1 MGRGPRALAA
11 PLPGRGPGRGRRPRP
26 RGHPDRD
33 DRDHARPARS
43 PRGDGDHEARRCE
56 RSGHP
61 ASPAPAGHGAGP
73 AGRRGCAGAAR
84 GGLCRRCAQAR
95 AAAPADPG
103 PRPRGVPL
111 AAADPA
117 PDRRRR
123 LPGRAWWP
131 PGPRARDG
139 LMVPAARSALPLL
152 LLVFVL
158 AVPAAGQQKKDS
170 GDLNDKE
177 RALQQTQKRLK
188 EERAK
193 AAEARKREAGILSD
207 LEAIDR
213 RLNDKRKQV
222 ALLDGRI
229 RRTQAEMSDLQQDI
243 ARLESRRAGQEDAM
257 AQRLRAM
264 YRLQVQG
271 GALPVLLSGDDP
283 VAQAVRLRHLT
294 TLATVDAR
302 MIQEYRVT
310 SEGLADRKNRL
321 EARRGEMS
329 VLRTEA
335 EGERADA
342 DREAAKRRVILARV
356 RDERAYHDRMVGELG
371 EATRRLEAFIRDL
384 QEKRRVAKVPPPSSK
399 PPKAAPGE
407 STPGVGLGTMRGR
420 LEWPAAGR
428 VVEEYGTRVNPRF
441 GTKTFRNGIDIDA
454 VEGSNVHAVY
464 PGHVLYTGWFRG
476 YGNLIIVDHG
486 SEYYTLYAHVA
497 DMKVAEGDD
506 VRQGQVIGT
515 VGDTGSLQGPRLYF
529 EVRYQ
534 GRPQDPAQWLR
545 PRG

>member
-1 MGRGPRALAA
+1 MRAS
-11 PLPGRGPGRGRRPRP
+11 
-26 RGHPDRD
+26 
-33 DRDHARPARS
+33 RS
-43 PRGDGDHEARRCE
+43 
-56 RSGHP
+56 
-61 ASPAPAGHGAGP
+61 APA
-73 AGRRGCAGAAR
+73 
-84 GGLCRRCAQAR
+84 LLFL
-95 AAAPADPG
+95 
-103 PRPRGVPL
+103 VL
-111 AAADPA
+111 V
-117 PDRRRR
+117 
-123 LPGRAWWP
+123 L
-131 PGPRARDG
+131 
-139 LMVPAARSALPLL
+139 ALP
-152 LLVFVL
+152 
-158 AVPAAGQQKKDS
+158 ATGQQKKD
-170 GDLNDKE
+170 GADLNEKE
-177 RALQQTQKRLK
+177 RALQQAQKRLK
-188 EERAK
+188 EERTK
-193 AAEARKREAGILSD
+193 AAEARKREAGILSE
-207 LEAIDR
+207 LETIDR

-229 RRTQAEMSDLQQDI
+229 RHTQAEMGDLQRDI
-243 ARLESRRAGQEDAM
+243 ARLENMRSGQEDAM

-264 YRLQVQG
+264 YRMQVQG

-283 VAQAVRLRHLT
+283 VAQAVRLRHLA

-310 SEGLADRKNRL
+310 SEGSADRKGRL

-329 VLRTEA
+329 ALRTEA
-335 EGERADA
+335 EGERAEA
-342 DREAAKRRVILARV
+342 DREAAKRRALLARV
-356 RDERAYHDRMVGELG
+356 RDERVYHDRMVGELS

-384 QEKRRVAKVPPPSSK
+384 QEKRRVAKVPPLSSK
-399 PPKAAPGE
+399 PSKATPGE
-407 STPGVGLGTMRGR
+407 GTPGVGLGAMRGR
-420 LEWPAAGR
+420 LEWPAPGR
-428 VVEEYGTRVNPRF
+428 VVEEYGTRINPRF

-454 VEGSNVHAVY
+454 AEGSNVHVVF

-534 GRPQDPAQWLR
+534 GKPQDPAQWLR

>member
-1 MGRGPRALAA
+1 MRA
-11 PLPGRGPGRGRRPRP
+11 
-26 RGHPDRD
+26 
-33 DRDHARPARS
+33 S
-43 PRGDGDHEARRCE
+43 
-56 RSGHP
+56 
-61 ASPAPAGHGAGP
+61 
-73 AGRRGCAGAAR
+73 
-84 GGLCRRCAQAR
+84 
-95 AAAPADPG
+95 
-103 PRPRGVPL
+103 
-111 AAADPA
+111 
-117 PDRRRR
+117 
-123 LPGRAWWP
+123 
-131 PGPRARDG
+131 
-139 LMVPAARSALPLL
+139 RSALPLL
-152 LLVFVL
+152 CLVLVL
-158 AVPAAGQQKKDS
+158 ALPAAGQQKKDG
-170 GDLNDKE
+170 GDLNEKE
-177 RALQQTQKRLK
+177 RALQQAQKRLK

-193 AAEARKREAGILSD
+193 AAEARKREAGILSE
-207 LEAIDR
+207 LETIDR

-229 RRTQAEMSDLQQDI
+229 RRTQAEMGDLEHDI
-243 ARLESRRAGQEDAM
+243 TRLENMRSGQEDAM

-310 SEGLADRKNRL
+310 SEGLADRKTRL
-321 EARRGEMS
+321 EVRRGEMS
-329 VLRTEA
+329 ALRTEA
-335 EGERADA
+335 EGERAEA
-342 DREAAKRRVILARV
+342 DRDAAKRRALLARV
-356 RDERAYHDRMVGELG
+356 RDERVYHDRMVGEFS

-399 PPKAAPGE
+399 PSKAPPGE
-407 STPGVGLGTMRGR
+407 GTPGVGLGAMRGR
-420 LEWPAAGR
+420 LDWPAPGR
-428 VVEEYGTRVNPRF
+428 IVEEYGTRVNPRF

-454 VEGSNVHAVY
+454 VEGSNVHVVF

-534 GRPQDPAQWLR
+534 GKPQDPAQWLR

>member
-1 MGRGPRALAA
+1 MRAS
-11 PLPGRGPGRGRRPRP
+11 
-26 RGHPDRD
+26 
-33 DRDHARPARS
+33 RS
-43 PRGDGDHEARRCE
+43 
-56 RSGHP
+56 
-61 ASPAPAGHGAGP
+61 APA
-73 AGRRGCAGAAR
+73 
-84 GGLCRRCAQAR
+84 
-95 AAAPADPG
+95 
-103 PRPRGVPL
+103 
-111 AAADPA
+111 
-117 PDRRRR
+117 
-123 LPGRAWWP
+123 
-131 PGPRARDG
+131 
-139 LMVPAARSALPLL
+139 LL
-152 LLVFVL
+152 FLVLVL
-158 AVPAAGQQKKDS
+158 ALPAAGQQRKD
-170 GDLNDKE
+170 GADLNEKE
-177 RALQQTQKRLK
+177 RALQQAQKRLK
-188 EERAK
+188 EERTK
-193 AAEARKREAGILSD
+193 AAEARKREAGILSE
-207 LEAIDR
+207 LETIDR
-213 RLNDKRKQV
+213 RLSDKRKQV

-229 RRTQAEMSDLQQDI
+229 RHTQAEMGDLQRDI
-243 ARLESRRAGQEDAM
+243 ARLENMRSGQEDAM

-264 YRLQVQG
+264 YRMQVQG

-302 MIQEYRVT
+302 LIREYRVN
-310 SEGLADRKNRL
+310 SEGLADRRGRL

-329 VLRTEA
+329 ALRTEA
-335 EGERADA
+335 EGERAEA
-342 DREAAKRRVILARV
+342 DREAAKRRALLARV
-356 RDERAYHDRMVGELG
+356 RDERVYHDRMVGELS

-399 PPKAAPGE
+399 PPKTTPGE
-407 STPGVGLGTMRGR
+407 GMPGVGLGAMRGR
-420 LEWPAAGR
+420 LEWPAPGR
-428 VVEEYGTRVNPRF
+428 VVEEYGTRINPRF

-454 VEGSNVHAVY
+454 AEGSSVHVVF

-534 GRPQDPAQWLR
+534 GKPQDPAQWLR

>member
-1 MGRGPRALAA
+1 MRA
-11 PLPGRGPGRGRRPRP
+11 
-26 RGHPDRD
+26 
-33 DRDHARPARS
+33 S
-43 PRGDGDHEARRCE
+43 
-56 RSGHP
+56 
-61 ASPAPAGHGAGP
+61 
-73 AGRRGCAGAAR
+73 
-84 GGLCRRCAQAR
+84 
-95 AAAPADPG
+95 
-103 PRPRGVPL
+103 
-111 AAADPA
+111 
-117 PDRRRR
+117 
-123 LPGRAWWP
+123 
-131 PGPRARDG
+131 
-139 LMVPAARSALPLL
+139 RSALPLL
-152 LLVFVL
+152 FLVLVL
-158 AVPAAGQQKKDS
+158 ALPAAGQQKKDG

-177 RALQQTQKRLK
+177 RALQQAQKRLK

-193 AAEARKREAGILSD
+193 AAEARKREAGILSE
-207 LEAIDR
+207 LETIDR

-222 ALLDGRI
+222 ARLDGRI
-229 RRTQAEMSDLQQDI
+229 RRAQAEMGDLEHDI
-243 ARLESRRAGQEDAM
+243 TRLESQRSGQEDAM

-310 SEGLADRKNRL
+310 SEGLADRRSRL

-329 VLRTEA
+329 ALRTEV
-335 EGERADA
+335 EGERAEA
-342 DREAAKRRVILARV
+342 DREAAKRRALLARV
-356 RDERAYHDRMVGELG
+356 RDERVYHDRMVGELS

-384 QEKRRVAKVPPPSSK
+384 QQKRRLAKVPPPSSRA
-399 PPKAAPGE
+399 PKAMPGE
-407 STPGVGLGTMRGR
+407 GTPGVGLGAMRGR
-420 LEWPAAGR
+420 LEWPASGR

-454 VEGSNVHAVY
+454 VEGSNVRVVF
-464 PGHVLYTGWFRG
+464 PGQVLYTGWFRG

-534 GRPQDPAQWLR
+534 GKPQDPAQWLK

>member
-1 MGRGPRALAA
+1 MRA
-11 PLPGRGPGRGRRPRP
+11 PRP
-26 RGHPDRD
+26 
-33 DRDHARPARS
+33 S
-43 PRGDGDHEARRCE
+43 
-56 RSGHP
+56 
-61 ASPAPAGHGAGP
+61 
-73 AGRRGCAGAAR
+73 
-84 GGLCRRCAQAR
+84 
-95 AAAPADPG
+95 
-103 PRPRGVPL
+103 
-111 AAADPA
+111 
-117 PDRRRR
+117 
-123 LPGRAWWP
+123 
-131 PGPRARDG
+131 
-139 LMVPAARSALPLL
+139 LPLL
-152 LLVFVL
+152 FLVLVL
-158 AVPAAGQQKKDS
+158 ALPAAGQQKKDG
-170 GDLNDKE
+170 GDLNEKE
-177 RALQQTQKRLK
+177 RALQQAQKRLK

-193 AAEARKREAGILSD
+193 AAEARKREAGILSE
-207 LEAIDR
+207 LETIDR

-229 RRTQAEMSDLQQDI
+229 RRAQAEMGDLQHDI
-243 ARLESRRAGQEDAM
+243 ARLESQRAGQEDAM

-302 MIQEYRVT
+302 MIREYRVT
-310 SEGLADRKNRL
+310 SEGLADRKKRL
-321 EARRGEMS
+321 EVRRGEMS
-329 VLRTEA
+329 ALRTEA
-335 EGERADA
+335 EGERAEA
-342 DREAAKRRVILARV
+342 DRDAAKRRALLARV
-356 RDERAYHDRMVGELG
+356 RDERVYHDRMVGELS

-399 PPKAAPGE
+399 PPKAPPGE
-407 STPGVGLGTMRGR
+407 GTPGVGLGAMRGR
-420 LEWPAAGR
+420 LEWPAPGR
-428 VVEEYGTRVNPRF
+428 VVEEYGPRVNPRL
-441 GTKTFRNGIDIDA
+441 GTERFRNGIDIDA
-454 VEGSNVHAVY
+454 VEGANVHVVF

-534 GRPQDPAQWLR
+534 GKPQDPAQWLK

>member
-1 MGRGPRALAA
+1 MRAS
-11 PLPGRGPGRGRRPRP
+11 
-26 RGHPDRD
+26 
-33 DRDHARPARS
+33 RS
-43 PRGDGDHEARRCE
+43 
-56 RSGHP
+56 
-61 ASPAPAGHGAGP
+61 APA
-73 AGRRGCAGAAR
+73 
-84 GGLCRRCAQAR
+84 LLFL
-95 AAAPADPG
+95 
-103 PRPRGVPL
+103 VL
-111 AAADPA
+111 V
-117 PDRRRR
+117 
-123 LPGRAWWP
+123 L
-131 PGPRARDG
+131 
-139 LMVPAARSALPLL
+139 ALP
-152 LLVFVL
+152 
-158 AVPAAGQQKKDS
+158 ATGQQKKD
-170 GDLNDKE
+170 GADLNEKE
-177 RALQQTQKRLK
+177 RALQQAQKRLK

-193 AAEARKREAGILSD
+193 AAEARKREAGILSE
-207 LEAIDR
+207 LETIDR

-229 RRTQAEMSDLQQDI
+229 RHTQAEMGDLQRDI
-243 ARLESRRAGQEDAM
+243 ARLENMRSGQEDAM

-264 YRLQVQG
+264 YRMQVQG

-302 MIQEYRVT
+302 LIREYRVN
-310 SEGLADRKNRL
+310 SEGLADRRGRL

-329 VLRTEA
+329 ALRTEA
-335 EGERADA
+335 EGERAEA
-342 DREAAKRRVILARV
+342 DREAAKRRALLARV
-356 RDERAYHDRMVGELG
+356 RDERVYHDRMVGELS

-399 PPKAAPGE
+399 PPKATPGE
-407 STPGVGLGTMRGR
+407 GTPGVGLGAMRGR
-420 LEWPAAGR
+420 LEWPAPGR
-428 VVEEYGTRVNPRF
+428 VVEEYGTRINPRF

-454 VEGSNVHAVY
+454 AEGSNVHVVF

-534 GRPQDPAQWLR
+534 GKPQDPANWLK